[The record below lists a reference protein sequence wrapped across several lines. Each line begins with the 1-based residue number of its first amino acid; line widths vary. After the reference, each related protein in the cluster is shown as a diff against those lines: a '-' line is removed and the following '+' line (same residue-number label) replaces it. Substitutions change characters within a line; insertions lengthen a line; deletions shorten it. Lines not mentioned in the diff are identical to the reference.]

1 MKERQTPAA
10 AFHRREF
17 SLALGTAG
25 ILTWLA
31 PTGSHAI
38 GLGDLSNREVDQGL
52 KAALEQGALAAVALL
67 GKPDGFLAN
76 PKVRIPL
83 PSFLEQGAGF
93 LKAMGRGKQIEE
105 LEVAMNRAAEAAVPM
120 ARDLLV
126 SAAKSLTVNDARG
139 ILTGGPTSVTD
150 FFAGKTREPL
160 TTRFLPVVTTAVQK
174 VGLAQKYNAVAG
186 KMAGTGLVG
195 KEDSNVERYVTRKS
209 LDGLYFMIGEEEKKI
224 RANPAAAGSAVL
236 RKVFGAIK

>member
-1 MKERQTPAA
+1 MEQRQPAA
-10 AFHRREF
+10 PVHRREF
-17 SLALGTAG
+17 NRVLASSAL
-25 ILTWLA
+25 LTCLA
-31 PTGSHAI
+31 PAKSWAL

-52 KAALEQGALAAVALL
+52 KAALEQGALAAVGLL
-67 GKPDGFLAN
+67 GRPDGFLGN

-83 PSFLEQGAGF
+83 PGFLQQASGL

-126 SAAKSLTVNDARG
+126 SAAKSITVNDARG
-139 ILTGGPTSVTD
+139 ILTGGETSVTD

-160 TTRFLPVVTTAVQK
+160 TVKFLPAVTTAIQK

-186 KMAGTGLVG
+186 KVAGSGLVG
-195 KEDSNVERYVTRKS
+195 KQEVNLEHYVTGKS
-209 LDGLYFMIGEEEKKI
+209 LDGLYLMIGEEEKKI
-224 RANPAAAGSAVL
+224 RANPAGAGSAVL
-236 RKVFGAIK
+236 RKVFGALK

>member
-1 MKERQTPAA
+1 MEQRQPAA
-10 AFHRREF
+10 PVHRREF
-17 SLALGTAG
+17 NRVLASSAL
-25 ILTWLA
+25 LTCLA
-31 PTGSHAI
+31 PANSWAL

-52 KAALEQGALAAVALL
+52 KAALEQGALAAVGLL
-67 GKPDGFLAN
+67 GRPDGFLGN

-83 PSFLEQGAGF
+83 PGFLQQASGL

-126 SAAKSLTVNDARG
+126 SAAKSITVNDARG
-139 ILTGGPTSVTD
+139 ILTGGETSVTD

-160 TTRFLPVVTTAVQK
+160 TVKFLPAVTTAIQK

-186 KMAGTGLVG
+186 KVAGSGLVG
-195 KEDSNVERYVTRKS
+195 KQEVNLEHYVTGKS
-209 LDGLYFMIGEEEKKI
+209 LDGLYLMIGEEEKKI
-224 RANPAAAGSAVL
+224 RANPAGAGSAVL
-236 RKVFGAIK
+236 RKVFGALK